1 MKIVLKVGAFGF
13 RALVDE
19 NSPLIK
25 EDSGSDQEITLIL
38 TMTLGIKLYEPETQF
53 IFRPN
58 RIGDKKVGDRK
69 KISPRPFERK
79 DGWFLGRAAVS
90 AK

>member
-25 EDSGSDQEITLIL
+25 EDSGSDQEITLI
-38 TMTLGIKLYEPETQF
+38 K
-53 IFRPN
+53 RP
-58 RIGDKKVGDRK
+58 DH
-69 KISPRPFERK
+69 SF
-79 DGWFLGRAAVS
+79 
-90 AK
+90 